1 MKRVIVICAKL
12 SATVVMQG
20 IRHKARNI
28 WEFVVCDA
36 KNTALNSTENIVSS
50 GIKERLNPNTRQSA
64 AMTNRPVSENN
75 VAARQ

>member
-36 KNTALNSTENIVSS
+36 KNTALNSAENIVSS

-64 AMTNRPVSENN
+64 AMTM
-75 VAARQ
+75 